1 MDSSPDLSLKLRR
14 GSSDSR
20 DNFYMDFA
28 QGIDSDIEE
37 VDNSALPLEPQ
48 QAPPPPLPIVAPE
61 AMLGAGFIPPP
72 PLAMQGQPLPT
83 LTEHDDLPP
92 TPPPQ
97 QEPNGTVVDSPP
109 PSPTSSVLE
118 MIPPPPLSPP
128 MITPPPSIRTLA
140 PPSPPIETED
150 EGDDADV
157 DEEEEEDDDKST
169 PPPPLPPLPSNFSY
183 VHGNGAHGS
192 GLTGAAG
199 STPPATKSPSTSP
212 SPPDTPPPCPKM
224 APSKLASPPPPPPM
238 HSQLPM
244 PPLTPPSESD
254 QSQPNSPPPLPQHAP
269 LPQSPPRS
277 TGSPASSARS
287 IGSQQRVI
295 VASPPLSTSSQPRSM
310 GSPQGSISSPP
321 HSASSQPRSTG
332 TPPRTREFVEEDGPA
347 TPPPDFGEPSD
358 VIAAALAAAIEV
370 KSCELIQGITQ
381 GNAYHMIDE
390 NKSLNEDESTTI
402 TTPPSNGFSASSII
416 APPADHLGEMEQ
428 ETDMML
434 ADIPPPPGME
444 DELPDENQQR
454 EEMEVEEQANK
465 LSEEPMEVDETVEEE
480 DVLSDRTPM
489 SERQL
494 SEDHT
499 TADTPADEVVETRG
513 TPTSQATP
521 RSTPQPTPPA
531 SGSPKKKRS
540 SITASGG
547 SGSGSRGP
555 SRSASRSGSH
565 SGSHGGSRNASRS
578 GSVRGSIASRAG
590 SIAAASVASAA
601 ASVAS
606 GSQQVVEV
614 AAVKSVAAVT
624 SPQTSIKSIR
634 SQPGSVKSSLSKHS
648 ASPPMMKS
656 PPEGDRPPVMP
667 SPPTMRSPPVMKSPP
682 IMHSPPKVTSPPR
695 VYSPPL
701 VSSPPMRKMD
711 SIEAEK
717 DDEERKSVKGPAGAS
732 TYSDSAAASSETL
745 DAASVLSP
753 TMGAATTPAAA
764 TATAASTTLSYQ
776 DEQQPQQH
784 IMRAHLSSH
793 HHYHLPHQFQ
803 HPHHQ
808 NHHTHGGVPVATPTV
823 PASYAGTQHLLH
835 HHHQHKANSYSSS
848 AMDEDSS
855 GSVSGMSSGP
865 PQPPAKPPHITTQ
878 ERRSPPS
885 TGAASAVATTSSL
898 LLAADAVPTPS
909 VSPGRLTSRSGSHH
923 RVTIDE
929 SNIATSSALSHQL
942 DVRGGGGGD
951 DGDAGSGGGGAGG
964 SGPPSPSSSNRRL
977 SSALGEDR
985 QTGHLALMYHS
996 HQLTSYPV
1004 LPAIKRTHRPSFI
1017 YPPMPR
1023 VRAGDAL
1030 ATLFSAL
1037 YGKLLVV
1044 MGIAFPMAEVISTYI
1059 PPSFYEVY
1067 YLYLYIGSMIF
1078 LLFMYATLL
1087 WGRPKMPANI
1097 TSPSKSASK
1106 ARSSTASESM
1116 DESDTDSNSMH
1127 NKRIPTVIP
1136 ARRPSLLA
1144 PLGRQHHYG
1153 SFYLRMG
1160 AVAFGIGS
1168 MIYSGLEFGQYF
1180 ELNPDTKC
1188 HNVLLALT
1196 PATRMAFIF
1205 IQMYFIFL
1213 NNEQIKVYRY
1223 KIIARFGLMH
1233 MIGTNL
1239 AVWLN
1244 VLIQETKH
1252 EILTFYNPEN
1262 RTLRISH
1269 RIPGHSRGH
1278 INAPAV
1284 IPTDPTAHLRIP
1296 RGLKGPYQIFECRR
1310 TNILGTLVQ
1319 DASPF
1324 LFPCTIEYSLICA
1337 AILYVMWRSISRPPT
1352 PAPQRPDTIS
1362 SPMKRSPHHYSVD
1375 CARAH
1380 KGLFVGILIL
1390 VLTII
1395 SLILFFVLI
1404 SRPDFVALA
1413 VTEVTIC
1420 ELLIYGTATIATL
1433 IGMIQIRHLQYDWYR
1448 SFSLDDILLVG
1459 AQTGS
1464 FLYNIFTVIAGHFT
1478 LRSDDMLVPLNALA
1492 SIVQTACQTLF
1503 ILDASRRQAIT
1514 PEHIRKKPGREI
1526 VTFMLVVNLAMWAIS
1541 TLEKSRA
1548 ESHPIQLNFY
1558 GLWAWTIITHVSMP
1572 LAIFYRFHSTVCLC
1586 EIWKRAYKLKPA
1598 YM

>member
-1 MDSSPDLSLKLRR
+1 M
-14 GSSDSR
+14 
-20 DNFYMDFA
+20 
-28 QGIDSDIEE
+28 
-37 VDNSALPLEPQ
+37 
-48 QAPPPPLPIVAPE
+48 
-61 AMLGAGFIPPP
+61 
-72 PLAMQGQPLPT
+72 
-83 LTEHDDLPP
+83 
-92 TPPPQ
+92 
-97 QEPNGTVVDSPP
+97 
-109 PSPTSSVLE
+109 
-118 MIPPPPLSPP
+118 
-128 MITPPPSIRTLA
+128 
-140 PPSPPIETED
+140 
-150 EGDDADV
+150 
-157 DEEEEEDDDKST
+157 
-169 PPPPLPPLPSNFSY
+169 
-183 VHGNGAHGS
+183 
-192 GLTGAAG
+192 AA
-199 STPPATKSPSTSP
+199 
-212 SPPDTPPPCPKM
+212 
-224 APSKLASPPPPPPM
+224 
-238 HSQLPM
+238 
-244 PPLTPPSESD
+244 
-254 QSQPNSPPPLPQHAP
+254 
-269 LPQSPPRS
+269 
-277 TGSPASSARS
+277 
-287 IGSQQRVI
+287 
-295 VASPPLSTSSQPRSM
+295 
-310 GSPQGSISSPP
+310 
-321 HSASSQPRSTG
+321 
-332 TPPRTREFVEEDGPA
+332 
-347 TPPPDFGEPSD
+347 
-358 VIAAALAAAIEV
+358 
-370 KSCELIQGITQ
+370 
-381 GNAYHMIDE
+381 
-390 NKSLNEDESTTI
+390 TTI
-402 TTPPSNGFSASSII
+402 
-416 APPADHLGEMEQ
+416 
-428 ETDMML
+428 
-434 ADIPPPPGME
+434 
-444 DELPDENQQR
+444 
-454 EEMEVEEQANK
+454 
-465 LSEEPMEVDETVEEE
+465 
-480 DVLSDRTPM
+480 
-489 SERQL
+489 
-494 SEDHT
+494 
-499 TADTPADEVVETRG
+499 
-513 TPTSQATP
+513 
-521 RSTPQPTPPA
+521 
-531 SGSPKKKRS
+531 
-540 SITASGG
+540 
-547 SGSGSRGP
+547 
-555 SRSASRSGSH
+555 SRSNS
-565 SGSHGGSRNASRS
+565 
-578 GSVRGSIASRAG
+578 
-590 SIAAASVASAA
+590 
-601 ASVAS
+601 
-606 GSQQVVEV
+606 
-614 AAVKSVAAVT
+614 T
-624 SPQTSIKSIR
+624 C
-634 SQPGSVKSSLSKHS
+634 
-648 ASPPMMKS
+648 
-656 PPEGDRPPVMP
+656 
-667 SPPTMRSPPVMKSPP
+667 
-682 IMHSPPKVTSPPR
+682 
-695 VYSPPL
+695 
-701 VSSPPMRKMD
+701 
-711 SIEAEK
+711 
-717 DDEERKSVKGPAGAS
+717 S

-745 DAASVLSP
+745 DAASVASP
-753 TMGAATTPAAA
+753 TMTDAAA
-764 TATAASTTLSYQ
+764 PSAVSTSLSYQ

-784 IMRAHLSSH
+784 VMRAHLSSH

-835 HHHQHKANSYSSS
+835 HKATTYSSS
-848 AMDEDSS
+848 ALDEDSS
-855 GSVSGMSSGP
+855 GSVSGGSGP
-865 PQPPAKPPHITTQ
+865 TPPAKPPHIQ

-885 TGAASAVATTSSL
+885 APTTAATSSL
-898 LLAADAVPTPS
+898 MLMPGAVSTTS
-909 VSPGRLTSRSGSHH
+909 VSPGRLTARLRDSGSHH

-929 SNIATSSALSHQL
+929 SNIPTSSAASHQL
-942 DVRGGGGGD
+942 DISGGGGGGD
-951 DGDAGSGGGGAGG
+951 DGDAGSGGGGGGAGG
-964 SGPPSPSSSNRRL
+964 SGPPSPGSSNRRL
-977 SSALGEDR
+977 SSALGDDR

-1087 WGRPKMPANI
+1087 WGRPKIPANI

-1106 ARSSTASESM
+1106 ARSSTASDSM

-1278 INAPAV
+1278 AIAPAV
-1284 IPTDPTAHLRIP
+1284 ITSDPTAHLRVP

-1337 AILYVMWRSISRPPT
+1337 AILYVMWRSISRPQT